1 MNLAA
6 RPWIVALLAI
16 LIALSTATVH
26 AGMTPEEVKAFEGF
40 KALAERGDRTAQTNL
55 GNCYYKAYGAVKDQV
70 QAVMWW
76 RKAAD
81 QGHAQAQFM
90 LALCFDGGL
99 AGVEK
104 NAIEA
109 YALYHLGSSFD
120 DLALTNL
127 AKLEKRMSRDEIA
140 AGKKR
145 VKDMQKEIDARTA
158 AKAAGK

>member
-1 MNLAA
+1 MNLVA
-6 RPWIVALLAI
+6 RPWIVAAILGLLA
-16 LIALSTATVH
+16 LAPAH

-40 KALAERGDRTAQTNL
+40 KLLAEKGDRTAQTNL
-55 GNCYYKAYGAVKDQV
+55 GNCYYKAYGVIKDQV
-70 QAVMWW
+70 QAVTWW

-104 NAIEA
+104 NAVEA
-109 YALYHLGSSFD
+109 YALYNLGSSFD

-127 AKLEKRMSRDEIA
+127 AKLEKRMSQDEIA

-145 VKDMQKEIDARTA
+145 VKDLQKEIDARIA
-158 AKAAGK
+158 AKAAKK